1 MRPPLS
7 DHLDTILARNEG
19 IPSMDVTCPAC
30 AARYTADE
38 QKLRGKTARMRCK
51 ACDTVW
57 LVSGPEDKMI
67 EEKRAAVVKRGADR
81 DHRDLFA
88 SRPADLGSVKQTL
101 RPPVP
106 ADLGSVAARNETSV
120 LFTVDSLKG
129 AARVKTPEPQP
140 APLSSAFVA
149 QDDEGVID
157 LKALASTPPR
167 AHARS
172 VAPLFSEPPPA
183 AFSADVDG
191 SGMSQGLSMP
201 GGFKLGKRAFAG
213 IAAAAVALVLCSVG
227 LAAAFKG
234 EEPVAR
240 SAANSIMAPVA
251 PPAATSLAAPPSA
264 PVIAPVTAS
273 NASASSDDD
282 TKAPVSGKGKGKK
295 GKGAKASFAGKSQS
309 VQSSGVSSK
318 KASSSDALVS
328 KPAVKA
334 ADKCGCKGDFNC
346 ILRCTAKGS

>member
-1 MRPPLS
+1 
-7 DHLDTILARNEG
+7 
-19 IPSMDVTCPAC
+19 MDVTCPAC

-57 LVSGPEDKMI
+57 LVSGTPDRAEDKMN
-67 EEKRAAVVKRGADR
+67 EEKRAAVVKRGAER

-101 RPPVP
+101 RPPLAP
-106 ADLGSVAARNETSV
+106 DFGGVAARNETSV

-129 AARVKTPEPQP
+129 AARVKTPEPEP

-157 LKALASTPPR
+157 LKALASSPPR
-167 AHARS
+167 AHVRS

-191 SGMSQGLSMP
+191 TGANEGISMP
-201 GGFKLGKRAFAG
+201 GGFKLGKRAIAG
-213 IAAAAVALVLCSVG
+213 IAAAAVALVLCSIG

-234 EEPVAR
+234 EEPVAHT
-240 SAANSIMAPVA
+240 AANSLMAPSA
-251 PPAATSLAAPPSA
+251 PAAPVVTAAPAA

-273 NASASSDDD
+273 NASSSSDDD
-282 TKAPVSGKGKGKK
+282 TKASTAKGKGKK
-295 GKGAKASFAGKSQS
+295 GKGSAKASFAGKSQS
-309 VQSSGVSSK
+309 VQSSGVASSK
-318 KASSSDALVS
+318 KSSSNDTLVS
-328 KPAVKA
+328 KLPKA

-346 ILRCTAKGS
+346 ILRCTATGK

>member
-1 MRPPLS
+1 
-7 DHLDTILARNEG
+7 
-19 IPSMDVTCPAC
+19 MDVSCPAC

-57 LVSGPEDKMI
+57 LVSGPEDKMN

-88 SRPADLGSVKQTL
+88 SRPVDIGSVKQTL
-101 RPPVP
+101 RPPP
-106 ADLGSVAARNETSV
+106 PFPGADLSGVAARNETSV

-129 AARVKTPEPQP
+129 AARVKTPEPEQ
-140 APLSSAFVA
+140 APLSSAFIP

-157 LKALASTPPR
+157 LKSLSSAPPR
-167 AHARS
+167 VGARS

-191 SGMSQGLSMP
+191 SGMNQGISMP

-234 EEPVAR
+234 EEPVAHT
-240 SAANSIMAPVA
+240 AANSIMAPVT
-251 PPAATSLAAPPSA
+251 PAAPVVTAAPAA

-273 NASASSDDD
+273 NASSSSDDD
-282 TKAPVSGKGKGKK
+282 TKSSTVSGKGKGKK
-295 GKGAKASFAGKSQS
+295 GKGTKASFAGTK
-309 VQSSGVSSK
+309 VQSSGVASSK
-318 KASSSDALVS
+318 KSSSSDALVS
-328 KPAVKA
+328 KPAPKA

>member
-1 MRPPLS
+1 
-7 DHLDTILARNEG
+7 
-19 IPSMDVTCPAC
+19 MDVTCPAC

-88 SRPADLGSVKQTL
+88 SRPADLGSVKQTI
-101 RPPVP
+101 RPPAP
-106 ADLGSVAARNETSV
+106 ADLGGAFAARNETSV

-129 AARVKTPEPQP
+129 AARVKTPEPEP
-140 APLSSAFVA
+140 APLSSAFIA
-149 QDDEGVID
+149 QDDEGIID
-157 LKALASTPPR
+157 LKALASSPPR

-191 SGMSQGLSMP
+191 SGMSQGHTMP

-251 PPAATSLAAPPSA
+251 PPAPVVGTSPAAPSA

-273 NASASSDDD
+273 NSSSSGDDD
-282 TKAPVSGKGKGKK
+282 AKASVSGKGKGKK

-334 ADKCGCKGDFNC
+334 ADKCGCKGDFTC
-346 ILRCTAKGS
+346 VLRCTAKGS

>member
-1 MRPPLS
+1 
-7 DHLDTILARNEG
+7 
-19 IPSMDVTCPAC
+19 MDVTCPAC

-57 LVSGPEDKMI
+57 LVSGPEDKMN

-88 SRPADLGSVKQTL
+88 SRPADLGSVKHTM
-101 RPPVP
+101 RPPP
-106 ADLGSVAARNETSV
+106 GADLSGVAARNETSV

-129 AARVKTPEPQP
+129 AARVKTPEPEP
-140 APLSSAFVA
+140 APLSRAGFVSS

-157 LKALASTPPR
+157 LKALASSPPR
-167 AHARS
+167 AHVRS
-172 VAPLFSEPPPA
+172 VPPLFSEPPPG

-191 SGMSQGLSMP
+191 SGGQASMP

-234 EEPVAR
+234 EEPVAHT
-240 SAANSIMAPVA
+240 AANAIMAPA
-251 PPAATSLAAPPSA
+251 TPAAPVVVAAPAA

-273 NASASSDDD
+273 NASSSSDDD
-282 TKAPVSGKGKGKK
+282 NKSSTVSGKKGKK
-295 GKGAKASFAGKSQS
+295 GKGSAKASFSGSK
-309 VQSSGVSSK
+309 VQSSGVASSK
-318 KASSSDALVS
+318 KFSSSDALVS
-328 KPAVKA
+328 KPAPKA

>member
-1 MRPPLS
+1 MDLS
-7 DHLDTILARNEG
+7 
-19 IPSMDVTCPAC
+19 CPAC

-57 LVSGPEDKMI
+57 LVSGPEDKMS
-67 EEKRAAVVKRGADR
+67 EAKHAAVVKRGADR

-101 RPPVP
+101 RPPP
-106 ADLGSVAARNETSV
+106 PGEPSGVAARNETSV
-120 LFTVDSLKG
+120 LFTVDALRG
-129 AARVKTPEPQP
+129 AARVKTPEPEP
-140 APLSSAFVA
+140 APLSTSFIAS
-149 QDDEGVID
+149 DDEGVID
-157 LKALASTPPR
+157 LKALASSPPR
-167 AHARS
+167 VGARS

-183 AFSADVDG
+183 AFAADVNG
-191 SGMSQGLSMP
+191 SGVSDLVAAP

-240 SAANSIMAPVA
+240 VNATTAMVAPVT
-251 PPAATSLAAPPSA
+251 PPAPVVIAPAA

-273 NASASSDDD
+273 DAPATSSDDD
-282 TKAPVSGKGKGKK
+282 AASVSGKGKK
-295 GKGAKASFAGKSQS
+295 GKKGKGGKASAAGAK
-309 VQSSGVSSK
+309 VQSSGVGSSK
-318 KASSSDALVS
+318 KASSSEPVVP
-328 KPAVKA
+328 KHTPKA

-346 ILRCTAKGS
+346 ILACTAKGN

>member
-1 MRPPLS
+1 
-7 DHLDTILARNEG
+7 
-19 IPSMDVTCPAC
+19 MDVICPAC

-57 LVSGPEDKMI
+57 LVSGTPDRAEEKMN
-67 EEKRAAVVKRGADR
+67 EEKRAAVVKRGGER

-106 ADLGSVAARNETSV
+106 DFGGAVAARNETSV
-120 LFTVDSLKG
+120 LFTVDSLRG
-129 AARVKTPEPQP
+129 AARVKTPEPEP
-140 APLSSAFVA
+140 ASLSSAFIA

-157 LKALASTPPR
+157 LKALASSPPR
-167 AHARS
+167 AHVRS

-191 SGMSQGLSMP
+191 TGANEGISMP
-201 GGFKLGKRAFAG
+201 GGFKLGKRAIAG
-213 IAAAAVALVLCSVG
+213 IAAAAVALVLCSIG

-234 EEPVAR
+234 EEPVAHT
-240 SAANSIMAPVA
+240 AANSMLAPIAVAAPVV
-251 PPAATSLAAPPSA
+251 TAAPAA

-273 NASASSDDD
+273 NAGSSSDDD
-282 TKAPVSGKGKGKK
+282 TKSSTVKGKGKGKK
-295 GKGAKASFAGKSQS
+295 SKGSAKASFSGGKSQS

-318 KASSSDALVS
+318 KSSSNDPMVS
-328 KPAVKA
+328 KLPKA

-346 ILRCTAKGS
+346 ILRCTATGK

>member
-1 MRPPLS
+1 
-7 DHLDTILARNEG
+7 
-19 IPSMDVTCPAC
+19 MDVTCPAC

-57 LVSGPEDKMI
+57 MVSGPEDKMN

-88 SRPADLGSVKQTL
+88 SRPVDIGSVKQTL
-101 RPPVP
+101 RPPAP
-106 ADLGSVAARNETSV
+106 FPGAPGADPSGVAARNETSV

-129 AARVKTPEPQP
+129 AARVKTPEPEP
-140 APLSSAFVA
+140 APLSSGFIPQ

-157 LKALASTPPR
+157 LKALASSPPR
-167 AHARS
+167 AHVRS
-172 VAPLFSEPPPA
+172 VAPLFSEPPPG

-234 EEPVAR
+234 EEPVAHT
-240 SAANSIMAPVA
+240 AANSIMAA
-251 PPAATSLAAPPSA
+251 PITPAAPVVAAAPAA

-273 NASASSDDD
+273 NASASGDDD
-282 TKAPVSGKGKGKK
+282 SKSSAVSGKGKGKK
-295 GKGAKASFAGKSQS
+295 GKGAKASFAGTK
-309 VQSSGVSSK
+309 VQSSGVASSK

-328 KPAVKA
+328 KPAPKA
-334 ADKCGCKGDFNC
+334 ADKCSCKGDFNC